1 MEITDKSVLT
11 ALKAVFSS
19 ERAMPAHFSSDEE
32 RSKSFFIDYD
42 MDADDEYE
50 IASQTFHILWEY
62 LGKIPE
68 DQISKSDASAVL
80 KVGEDLAIGAFI
92 LQRTDEYASFSDM
105 QQEIVEENL
114 RMWDQ
119 PRLNEVMTIP
129 LVRNYLDFCL
139 WFGRARANGFRW
151 GKEPSN
157 WKNNKS

>member
-19 ERAMPAHFSSDEE
+19 ERAMPAHFSGDEE

-42 MDADDEYE
+42 MDSDDEYE
-50 IASQTFHILWEY
+50 IASQTYHILWEY

-92 LQRTDEYASFSDM
+92 LQRTDEYASFSDL
-105 QQEIVEENL
+105 QQEILEENL
-114 RMWDQ
+114 RLWDQ
-119 PRLNEVMTIP
+119 PRLSEVMTIP
-129 LVRNYLDFCL
+129 LVKNYLDFCS

-151 GKEPSN
+151 GSQPIKNKEI
-157 WKNNKS
+157 